1 MIKLLTYSLIKS
13 ETGPMHA
20 LGADLEKFQSTH
32 SYRVRLKSEKGDDN
46 MDEFQ
51 STHS

>member
-32 SYRVRLKSEKGDDN
+32 SYRVRQVKLSFGGVKF
-46 MDEFQ
+46 EFQ